1 MKRII
6 TQKQWVKGK
15 LFSDGSVT
23 RNQAIRNGITRLG
36 ARIYDLKNEGMTIE
50 GKRLPLR
57 DNGYDFIYYF
67 DRRDGG

>member
-1 MKRII
+1 MNRI
-6 TQKQWVKGK
+6 TQKQWVRGK
-15 LFSDGSVT
+15 LLKNGSVT

-67 DRRDGG
+67 DKGGSG